1 MSNKGEGLNLSEQ
14 YLENDIHPIDI
25 VMHLAECHYWDFDCI
40 ADDQISMALE
50 GQWWNS
56 SITLVWSDF
65 DETLRVVCTFEM
77 APPQE
82 KLPALYH
89 TSNLIID

>member
-25 VMHLAECHYWDFDCI
+25 VEHLAERHDWDFERI
-40 ADDQISMALE
+40 VDDQISLAVE

-56 SITLVWSDF
+56 SITLAWSDF
-65 DETLRVVCTFEM
+65 DETLRMVCTFEM

-89 TSNLIID
+89 TFNLIID